1 VFVRYRGDDHS
12 MATSPGRLDAGHGG
26 RGVVSATSMPE
37 PTAVYRGDGVYV
49 VRMSQYVEVYTHNGI
64 VATNRI
70 YLDGVVL
77 AAFLKYLRQEGLS
90 LLTGET

>member
-1 VFVRYRGDDHS
+1 
-12 MATSPGRLDAGHGG
+12 
-26 RGVVSATSMPE
+26 MPE

-77 AAFLKYLRQEGLS
+77 AAFLKYARQEGLS